1 MRPAH
6 PPRTARIC
14 GRNTHAGPGT
24 GEGSAA
30 VPDRLL
36 ASDLAG
42 EIEFLA
48 ARARSVGIGHANAL
62 LAPLELKV
70 RSYSVLALACSDTD
84 PSQRELSGFLRLDP
98 SQIVSLVDALEA
110 RGLVERAADPRD
122 RRSKVIRATAAGRDL
137 FARAAAAVR
146 DAEDTSL
153 AALSGT
159 ERDQLREL
167 LRKIAFG

>member
-1 MRPAH
+1 MAPTLT
-6 PPRTARIC
+6 PDPD
-14 GRNTHAGPGT
+14 PDQ
-24 GEGSAA
+24 GEGSSA

-70 RSYSVLALACSDTD
+70 RSYSVLALACSGTD

-122 RRSKVIRATAAGRDL
+122 RRSKVIRSTAAGRDL
-137 FARAAAAVR
+137 FGRAAAAVR

-153 AALSGT
+153 AALSDT
-159 ERDQLREL
+159 ERDQLRDL